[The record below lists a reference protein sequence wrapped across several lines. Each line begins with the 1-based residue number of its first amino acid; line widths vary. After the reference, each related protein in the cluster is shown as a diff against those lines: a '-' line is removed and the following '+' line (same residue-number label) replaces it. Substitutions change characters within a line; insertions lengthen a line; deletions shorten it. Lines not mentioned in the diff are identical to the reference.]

1 MLYAIRD
8 DDTEGVSEGAAADV
22 LATADD
28 PEHALHRHLVATA
41 FTTRRI
47 AGLEPEIRRL
57 VGRFLEPG
65 LAVGRLE
72 WMGSV
77 AMPLPIAVIGGLLD
91 VPVEDLTRLQRWSDA
106 GVEVL
111 GGVASPERMLE
122 CSWLIA
128 DWTAYHL
135 AQLVAAK
142 RALTGAPNGTA
153 GTGDGDGDG
162 DGVLAVLA
170 RAATDGQITDHEAA
184 SILGQLLVAGS
195 ESTSSL
201 MGSAAALLARDVDL
215 QDRLRADPA
224 LIPPFVE
231 ETLRLEAPFRG
242 HYRQVLRDTELGG
255 VPLHCGD
262 RLFILWSSANR
273 DPSVFERPDEPVLD
287 RESLRQHLSF
297 GLGLHYCI
305 GAPLARLEARVA
317 IERLLASTR
326 RFTAVAEPDH
336 IPNLMVRRVR
346 ALALDVEAA

>member
-1 MLYAIRD
+1 MFSVDELEHPYPFFERLRRDTPVHRVPDTRLVLVARHADVLDVLARTDDFSSRIQDVLYAIRD
-8 DDTEGVSEGAAADV
+8 DDAEGVSEGAAADV

-153 GTGDGDGDG
+153 GTRAPATAMATACSRSWHAPRPTGRSPTTRPRRSS
-162 DGVLAVLA
+162 ASCSS
-170 RAATDGQITDHEAA
+170 RAA
-184 SILGQLLVAGS
+184 SRR
-195 ESTSSL
+195 
-201 MGSAAALLARDVDL
+201 AR
-215 QDRLRADPA
+215 
-224 LIPPFVE
+224 
-231 ETLRLEAPFRG
+231 
-242 HYRQVLRDTELGG
+242 
-255 VPLHCGD
+255 
-262 RLFILWSSANR
+262 
-273 DPSVFERPDEPVLD
+273 
-287 RESLRQHLSF
+287 
-297 GLGLHYCI
+297 
-305 GAPLARLEARVA
+305 
-317 IERLLASTR
+317 
-326 RFTAVAEPDH
+326 
-336 IPNLMVRRVR
+336 
-346 ALALDVEAA
+346 

>member
-1 MLYAIRD
+1 
-8 DDTEGVSEGAAADV
+8 
-22 LATADD
+22 
-28 PEHALHRHLVATA
+28 
-41 FTTRRI
+41 
-47 AGLEPEIRRL
+47 
-57 VGRFLEPG
+57 
-65 LAVGRLE
+65 
-72 WMGSV
+72 
-77 AMPLPIAVIGGLLD
+77 
-91 VPVEDLTRLQRWSDA
+91 
-106 GVEVL
+106 
-111 GGVASPERMLE
+111 
-122 CSWLIA
+122 
-128 DWTAYHL
+128 
-135 AQLVAAK
+135 
-142 RALTGAPNGTA
+142 
-153 GTGDGDGDG
+153 
-162 DGVLAVLA
+162 
-170 RAATDGQITDHEAA
+170 
-184 SILGQLLVAGS
+184 
-195 ESTSSL
+195 

-255 VPLHCGD
+255 VPLRRGD